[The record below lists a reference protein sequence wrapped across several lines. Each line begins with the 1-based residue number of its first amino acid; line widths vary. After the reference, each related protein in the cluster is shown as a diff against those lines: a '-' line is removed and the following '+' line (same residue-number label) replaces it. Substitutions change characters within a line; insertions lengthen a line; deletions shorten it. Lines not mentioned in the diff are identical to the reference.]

1 MLVHLENEDFNEII
15 KDKFNIVSPE
25 MILVNKN
32 ISNNEL
38 NDLTNEL
45 KRVKGI
51 NLVLSINDVNSLG
64 VPVEVIPE
72 DLLNIMESDKY
83 KLILVNSTYE
93 VASDE
98 LNNQIPIVNDI
109 VKKYN
114 KKEGRF

>member
-1 MLVHLENEDFNEII
+1 MHLVF
-15 KDKFNIVSPE
+15 
-25 MILVNKN
+25 
-32 ISNNEL
+32 NNEL
-38 NDLTNEL
+38 NDLTNSI

-93 VASDE
+93 VASNE

-109 VKKYN
+109 VKKYD
-114 KKEGRF
+114 KDSIVAGEGALMKDLIKISDNDFKNVNTWRVI